1 MQMQIA
7 ELEEKIKSKEENLNK
22 LREEYHNKKAMEN
35 SQAQIRAEQV
45 YYNPHEMQ
53 MIQRIQ
59 PQQLRG
65 YPQQQYP
72 GYGQIPVGR
81 PLQQM

>member
-1 MQMQIA
+1 
-7 ELEEKIKSKEENLNK
+7 
-22 LREEYHNKKAMEN
+22 MEN
-35 SQAQIRAEQV
+35 SQAQMRAEQV
-45 YYNPHEMQ
+45 YFNPHEMQ